1 MDVPTQ
7 NILGVGMGLGL
18 FLLAMVYSLTDVGTV
33 FDKTA
38 YVGKYASSI
47 KYALSFFLGF
57 VTIVFKVMLVLLF
70 IFIFIVIYNI
80 VVVGV
85 FKPLMSESLLNTS
98 NPLSVV
104 KGFTGAREIIE
115 QARVSYFSMIKTVA
129 INTMQVVFGFINI
142 PNTVIL
148 LFTVIPLYLLFAVFS
163 YYQFV
168 STKDNVTK
176 DNDAQKEQKILNTN
190 YHYFIILIFT
200 ILIMFAI
207 YIVAKTLMAL
217 SNKTLLT

>member
-18 FLLAMVYSLTDVGTV
+18 FLLAMVYSLADISTV
-33 FDKTA
+33 FDKTSF
-38 YVGKYASSI
+38 VGKYASSI

-57 VTIVFKVMLVLLF
+57 VTIVFKIMLVLLF

-98 NPLSVV
+98 NPLSAV
-104 KGFTGAREIIE
+104 KGFIGAREIIE

-129 INTMQVVFGFINI
+129 INTMSVVFGFINI

-168 STKDNVTK
+168 STKSSN
-176 DNDAQKEQKILNTN
+176 NQGEDAQQQQKILNTN

-200 ILIMFAI
+200 ILITFAI
-207 YIVAKTLMAL
+207 YIVSKTLLIL
-217 SNKTLLT
+217 SNKTL

>member
-1 MDVPTQ
+1 MDNPTQ

-18 FLLAMVYSLTDVGTV
+18 FLLAMIYSLADIGTV
-33 FDKTA
+33 FDKNA
-38 YVGKYASSI
+38 FVGQYANSL

-57 VTIVFKVMLVLLF
+57 VTIVFKIMLVLLF

-85 FKPLMSESLLNTS
+85 FKPLMSDSILNTS
-98 NPLSVV
+98 NPLSAI

-115 QARVSYFSMIKTVA
+115 QAKVSYFSMIKTVA
-129 INTMQVVFGFINI
+129 LNTMQVVFGFINI

-148 LFTVIPLYLLFAVFS
+148 LFTVIPLYLLFSVFS

-168 STKDNVTK
+168 STKENTSSG
-176 DNDAQKEQKILNTN
+176 NDSQKQQRILNTN
-190 YHYFIILIFT
+190 YHYFIMLIFT
-200 ILIMFAI
+200 ILFTFAL
-207 YIVAKTLMAL
+207 YIITNTLMMM
-217 SNKTLLT
+217 SNKTLS

>member
-1 MDVPTQ
+1 MDEPKR

-18 FLLAMVYSLTDVGTV
+18 FLLAMIYSLADINTILDKSAFVGRYT
-33 FDKTA
+33 
-38 YVGKYASSI
+38 SSI
-47 KYALSFFLGF
+47 KYALAFFFGF
-57 VTIVFKVMLVLLF
+57 VTIVFKIMLVLLF

-98 NPLSVV
+98 NPLSAI
-104 KGFTGAREIIE
+104 KGFIGAREIIE

-129 INTMQVVFGFINI
+129 VNTMSVVFGFINI
-142 PNTVIL
+142 PNTVVL
-148 LFTVIPLYLLFAVFS
+148 LFTVIPIYLLFSTFS

-168 STKDNVTK
+168 SNKDNTK
-176 DNDAQKEQKILNTN
+176 NNSDTQKEQKILNTN

-200 ILIMFAI
+200 ILVTFAI
-207 YIVAKTLMAL
+207 YIVSKTLMML
-217 SNKTLLT
+217 SKKSLV